1 MSNQYQNF
9 EANTAV
15 LQEENLEMLREL
27 RSLYELHISLLREAV
42 SLKEALVESNQP
54 NCNRAGPAK
63 DWRPAPP
70 FFHSTHLT
78 ATKKTLPFWQGFFL
92 SMHNQI
98 TDNRSGLCQEKH
110 GNGRYLF
117 LRQRLVE

>member
-1 MSNQYQNF
+1 MRQLHTFTSIIPYDMSNQYQNF

-54 NCNRAGPAK
+54 DYNPGQA
-63 DWRPAPP
+63 
-70 FFHSTHLT
+70 
-78 ATKKTLPFWQGFFL
+78 Q
-92 SMHNQI
+92 
-98 TDNRSGLCQEKH
+98 
-110 GNGRYLF
+110 
-117 LRQRLVE
+117 